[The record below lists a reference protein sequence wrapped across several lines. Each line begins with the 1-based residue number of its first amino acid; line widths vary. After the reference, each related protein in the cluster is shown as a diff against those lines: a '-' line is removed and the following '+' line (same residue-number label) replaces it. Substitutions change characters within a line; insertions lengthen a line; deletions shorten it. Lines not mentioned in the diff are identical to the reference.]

1 MTEESVSSTAVT
13 PAVVTQAPAVVSSP
27 SVAVVADAGAAPSA
41 PTQVVN
47 PAPSAE
53 AVAAPVTAPAVVTPI
68 VETTKTSTLLD
79 APVAEVKADA
89 PVEAKTDKQV
99 DGQSEKTAQSP
110 TYEAFKLPEGV
121 TFDNEKLSEFMKDL
135 GELQGKTK
143 AEKAVM
149 QEFGQKLMDRHV
161 AELQK
166 TIQLVQEQNKIANET
181 KVKSWDESF
190 RKDPEIGG
198 NKQDTTLNVARSAIK
213 YAGNEA
219 QQKEFRQLLQDTGA
233 YAHPAMIRTLANF
246 QNKINELESK
256 YNSENGIKPLVATV
270 PMTPVKGKADKM
282 YGKMQ

>member
-1 MTEESVSSTAVT
+1 MTDQSVSPSTA
-13 PAVVTQAPAVVSSP
+13 APAVAPQTEAPAPV
-27 SVAVVADAGAAPSA
+27 VAVEASVTPSTPEAVVDSTPA
-41 PTQVVN
+41 PTVESPVV
-47 PAPSAE
+47 AE
-53 AVAAPVTAPAVVTPI
+53 VS
-68 VETTKTSTLLD
+68 KTNTLLD
-79 APVAEVKADA
+79 APVADTAKVEAPIEVK
-89 PVEAKTDKQV
+89 EDKQV
-99 DGQSEKTAQSP
+99 DSQSAETAQLP
-110 TYEAFKLPEGV
+110 TYEAFKLPEGI

-143 AEKAVM
+143 AEKAIM

-198 NKQDTTLNVARSAIK
+198 NKQDTTLNVARSAMK

-246 QNKINELESK
+246 QNKINELERK
-256 YNSENGIKPLVATV
+256 YNSEDGIKPLVATA
-270 PMTPVKGKADKM
+270 PIAGPKGKADKM
-282 YGKMQ
+282 YGSMK